1 VLVALWFIWV
11 LGSTRLRAPVS
22 AVSIPREAEL
32 IRMAGGFFARALP
45 SHAGARRLLDN
56 FFKRVSARA
65 GGQRGDVVPWD
76 LLERSPRVV
85 AADVEQLKTW
95 YAEAHASRRVPLL
108 ELQNLLV
115 RIDRQ
120 MAT

>member
-1 VLVALWFIWV
+1 V
-11 LGSTRLRAPVS
+11 R
-22 AVSIPREAEL
+22 
-32 IRMAGGFFARALP
+32 
-45 SHAGARRLLDN
+45 
-56 FFKRVSARA
+56 
-65 GGQRGDVVPWD
+65 WD
-76 LLERSPRVV
+76 LLERSPRVA

-95 YAEAHASRRVPLL
+95 YAEAHASKRVPLL